1 MEIQG
6 FCDDRFIRVREEFE
20 KNFTERGDVGA
31 CFAVTL
37 EGEYVV
43 DLWGG
48 HRDAARS
55 QPWEENTIINVY
67 STTKTM
73 TFLCALLLADR
84 GVLNLEAPVADYWPE
99 FAANGKKKVL
109 VKHLLSHSAGLPGFS
124 RTLASGELY
133 DWNLCCSD
141 LAGQETWWEPGT
153 QSGYHAITQGYLIGE
168 VVRRITGRTLG
179 TFFREEIA
187 APLGAD
193 FQIGLDPG
201 DFPRVAELIE
211 AAETAP
217 ILDMD
222 PSTIPGRVFG
232 GMDNT
237 VVDAGSAAWRQAE
250 IPAAN
255 GHGNARSVVRAQTP
269 LANGGN
275 AFGVTLL
282 SEAGCAAALEPQTDG
297 EDLVLGLPIRFAMGY
312 ALPTDAIPV
321 SPNPNTLWWGG
332 AGGSTI
338 AVDTDAHLCFSY
350 VMNQMDNYIVGD
362 PRGGSL
368 AAAVYESMTGGS

>member
-1 MEIQG
+1 MEARG
-6 FCDDRFIRVREEFE
+6 FCDERFSRVRDEFA

-31 CFAVTL
+31 CFAATL
-37 EGEYVV
+37 EGEFVV

-48 HRDAARS
+48 YQDSAAS
-55 QPWEENTIINVY
+55 EPWKEDTIINVY

-84 GVLNLEAPVADYWPE
+84 GALNFEAPVAEYWPE
-99 FAANGKKKVL
+99 FAVNGKGNVR
-109 VKHLLSHSAGLPGFS
+109 VRHLLSHSAGLPGFS
-124 RTLASGELY
+124 RPLATDELY
-133 DWNLCCSD
+133 DWDLCCND
-141 LAGQETWWEPGT
+141 LAAQESWWEPGT

-168 VVRRITGRTLG
+168 VVRRITGKSLG
-179 TFFREEIA
+179 TFFREEVA
-187 APLGAD
+187 APLEAD
-193 FQIGLDPG
+193 FQIGLDPA

-211 AAETAP
+211 AVEPAP
-217 ILDMD
+217 LLEMD
-222 PSTIPGRVFG
+222 PASIPGRVFS
-232 GMDNT
+232 GMDST
-237 VVDAGSAAWRQAE
+237 VDAVNSSAWRQAE

-269 LANGGN
+269 MANGGG

-282 SEAGCAAALEPQTDG
+282 SAAGCAVALEPQTDG
-297 EDLVLGLPIRFAMGY
+297 VDLVLGLPIRFAMGY
-312 ALPTDAIPV
+312 ALPTEAIPI

-338 AVDTDAHLCFSY
+338 VVDTDQRLCFSY

-362 PRGGSL
+362 PRGMSL
-368 AAAVYESMTGGS
+368 ATAVYESISGGN